1 MKETKMY
8 MPAEYRISDEMV
20 EQYRKKLVKDEKSR
34 ATIEK
39 YIHDICELQKAM
51 YGEAI
56 TKERVI
62 YYKEQLIEQYAI
74 SSVNSILASINGF
87 FKYME
92 WYDCVVKSMKVQRD
106 SFRSSEKDLSK
117 EEYYRLLESA
127 KRKGKRRLHLL
138 MQTICATGIRVSELR
153 FVTVESLS
161 TGQARV
167 TLKGKTR
174 TVILPIMLRRELRKY
189 VREKHIVKGS
199 IFTTRTGKPM
209 DRSNICHE
217 MKELCHEANVE
228 REKIFPHNLRHLF
241 ACTYFS
247 LEKDLPHLADLLGH
261 SSINTTRIYT
271 LVSKEE
277 QARQIE
283 MLGLVV

>member
-1 MKETKMY
+1 MRETKMY
-8 MPAEYRISDEMV
+8 KPAEYQISDEMV
-20 EQYRKKLVKDEKSR
+20 EWYRKKLVEDEKSH

-39 YIHDICELQKAM
+39 YLFDIRNFQKNM
-51 YGEAI
+51 CGQNV
-56 TKERVI
+56 TKEKVI
-62 YYKEQLIEQYAI
+62 TYKEKLIEQYAV
-74 SSVNSILASINGF
+74 SSVNSILASLNGF

-92 WYDCVVKSMKVQRD
+92 WYDCVVKSLKVQRD
-106 SFRSSEKDLSK
+106 SFRSSERDLSK
-117 EEYYRLLESA
+117 EEYHRLLKAAEN
-127 KRKGKRRLHLL
+127 RGKRRLYLL
-138 MQTICATGIRVSELR
+138 MQTICATGIRVSELK
-153 FVTVESLS
+153 FITVEALC
-161 TGQARV
+161 TGRARV

-174 TVILPIMLRRELRKY
+174 TVLLPAMLCKELRKY
-189 VREKHIVKGS
+189 VKEKNIVSGS

-209 DRSNICHE
+209 DRSNICRE
-217 MKELCHEANVE
+217 MKALCRDAEVQ

-241 ACTYFS
+241 ACTYFA

-271 LVSKEE
+271 LVSGEE